1 MLVEY
6 DIEKAIIDLVLAFVL
21 FISVNR
27 SAVFYIAKY
36 HNTPGDFSRNPE
48 HGVSNILVRILL
60 PVVYLLIL
68 ELLICF
74 IGACTGSHFLIL
86 GLFRL
91 FLSTGVLD

>member
-36 HNTPGDFSRNPE
+36 HNTLGIFRE
-48 HGVSNILVRILL
+48 ILNMEYQIFW
-60 PVVYLLIL
+60 L
-68 ELLICF
+68 EYCF
-74 IGACTGSHFLIL
+74 Q
-86 GLFRL
+86 
-91 FLSTGVLD
+91 